1 MGNLFKIFFNIQGSN
16 LHCFLTQHNTLLILN
31 SFGHTFTAE
40 VDDPDIFF
48 LNEEL
53 KNKTFIEKLKYIGN
67 EWVDGWEKMKS
78 CGGWKEGGKKLF
90 QLSFVLWIL
99 R

>member
-1 MGNLFKIFFNIQGSN
+1 M
-16 LHCFLTQHNTLLILN
+16 N
-31 SFGHTFTAE
+31 SLCQKFTAE
-40 VDDPDIFF
+40 FVDPAISF
-48 LNEEL
+48 LDDEL
-53 KNKTFIEKLKYIGN
+53 RKNKTFTQKLEYIGN